1 MTNKKDQYV
10 LQYEPQ
16 RKLSEFANKTNYK
29 EFFIQI
35 VAICNCCRLLIIA

>member
-10 LQYEPQ
+10 LQYELQ

-29 EFFIQI
+29 KIFIQI
-35 VAICNCCRLLIIA
+35 VAICNCCRLLKIA